1 MSSSSSPLG
10 PSPQLHPRT
19 GAYCGF
25 HDPLHA
31 STIQVHL
38 LIMCYKPSISYS
50 CADCDGCSVICCSG
64 ISSHH
69 TPTDTASCRPG
80 VCHNVSGRSIIMQ
93 TWWSSTGMNI
103 CTHVLSVPSLCWIPL
118 NILYVSFMGT
128 EFHKLLTGDSS
139 DGIGWHISSC
149 IQSTENK

>member
-1 MSSSSSPLG
+1 MHG
-10 PSPQLHPRT
+10 QQN
-19 GAYCGF
+19 
-25 HDPLHA
+25 
-31 STIQVHL
+31 IKI
-38 LIMCYKPSISYS
+38 LIMRYKPSISYS
-50 CADCDGCSVICCSG
+50 CAECDGCSVICCSG

-69 TPTDTASCRPG
+69 TRTDMASCQPG
-80 VCHNVSGRSIIMQ
+80 VCHNVSGKSTIMQ

-103 CTHVLSVPSLCWIPL
+103 FYCVCTHVLSVSSLCWIPW

-128 EFHKLLTGDSS
+128 EFHELLTGDSS